1 MSLIP
6 HEFDE
11 ENHIYQVPGHF
22 VWSTS
27 DVISM
32 NGLSDF
38 AGVPPANLE
47 YATNRGRGTHVA
59 ILAYETGG
67 DVEEAVREFE
77 EEEGVDVIEGVMDR
91 MKGYFRFRDSHEL
104 KLCGE
109 MEQTRVYQHAGT
121 ELLIGGT
128 VDLPCYIDGQFTIL
142 DAKTQFKQYGQAA
155 KQCML
160 KWRLQ
165 LQSYFEAM
173 DEDDQFWNRF
183 PRPDVI
189 SKAILHLHP
198 NCGKVRG
205 RDPLEYEFHPM
216 QSDDSHLW
224 DSAVRMAQAK
234 LSAGYKL
241 DRRP

>member
-38 AGVPPANLE
+38 SQVPVANLK
-47 YATNRGRGTHVA
+47 YATDRGQGVHIA
-59 ILAYETGG
+59 ILAYETGA
-67 DVEEAVREFE
+67 DVEEAVRDFE
-77 EEEGVDVIEGVMDR
+77 EESEVSVIEGVMER
-91 MKGYFRFRDSHEL
+91 MKGYFRFRDSHDL

-109 MEQTRVYQHAGT
+109 MEKTRVYQHTGT
-121 ELLIGGT
+121 ELLVGGT

-165 LQSYFEAM
+165 LQSYLEAM
-173 DEDDQFWNRF
+173 EEDEAFWQQFG
-183 PRPDVI
+183 RPDLI
-189 SKAILHLHP
+189 AKAILHLHP

-205 RDPLEYEFHPM
+205 KEATGFEFHPV
-216 QSDDSHLW
+216 SVDDSHLW

-234 LSAGYKL
+234 LSAGFQL
-241 DRRP
+241 DRR